1 MTKRILILA
10 VFLALLAA
18 TLWTWRES
26 GFLPFPGKHS
36 TGPQGGDFTL
46 QSVKGPVS
54 LHDFRGK
61 VVLLY
66 FGYTYCP
73 DVCPTSLAL
82 IAQSLKQLPPKDAQQ
97 VQVIFVSVD
106 PERDTLQ
113 KLQEYGNFF
122 YPGTLGITGTP
133 EEVAKV
139 AKQYGVVYRKQA
151 VTSAAG
157 YVIDHSSYT
166 YIIGRDGSLRGK
178 VLHAAAP
185 AEMIQAIRN
194 ALKP

>member
-26 GFLPFPGKHS
+26 GFLPFGNKHPA
-36 TGPQGGDFTL
+36 GPQGGDFTL
-46 QSVKGPVS
+46 QSAKGPVS

-82 IAQSLKQLPPKDAQQ
+82 IAQSLKRLSPEEARQ
-97 VQVIFVSVD
+97 VQVVFVSVD

-122 YPGTLGITGTP
+122 HPGTVGLTGTP
-133 EEVAKV
+133 DEVAKV
-139 AKQYGVVYRKQA
+139 AKQYGVMYRKQA

-166 YIIGRDGSLRGK
+166 YVIGRDGTLRGK

-185 AEMIQAIRN
+185 AEMIQTVRS